1 MQLKYLLFLYLL
13 EIEGLQGVRVKPD
26 SQIILMDVVL
36 VNVSQYAATVMIVR
50 VLQAKLSASENL
62 FCRHRGQ
69 LKHFTISDVFVTG
82 NILLFCYFTEYRRKC
97 SRRCDRIIDTE
108 LWELRTE
115 ILVITFCDTHIS

>member
-26 SQIILMDVVL
+26 SQIILMDGVL

-62 FCRHRGQ
+62 FCRQRTIKTFYHLGCVCYR
-69 LKHFTISDVFVTG
+69 KHST
-82 NILLFCYFTEYRRKC
+82 LLCYFTEYRRKC
-97 SRRCDRIIDTE
+97 TRRCDRIIDTE

>member
-26 SQIILMDVVL
+26 SQIILMDGVL

-50 VLQAKLSASENL
+50 VLQASENL

-69 LKHFTISDVFVTG
+69 LKHFTISDVFVAG
-82 NILLFCYFTEYRRKC
+82 NILLFCVTLQNIRP
-97 SRRCDRIIDTE
+97 SQ
-108 LWELRTE
+108 
-115 ILVITFCDTHIS
+115 S

>member
-26 SQIILMDVVL
+26 SQIILMDGVL

-62 FCRHRGQ
+62 FCRQRTIKTFYHLGCVCYR
-69 LKHFTISDVFVTG
+69 KHST
-82 NILLFCYFTEYRRKC
+82 LLLLYRIQTQVHQEVR
-97 SRRCDRIIDTE
+97 
-108 LWELRTE
+108 
-115 ILVITFCDTHIS
+115 